1 MVSNIIKEVVV
12 IILIDL
18 LSFILNFLKIFLIY
32 MWYKSLIYVLI

>member
-1 MVSNIIKEVVV
+1 MVSNIIKEIVV

>member
-1 MVSNIIKEVVV
+1 MVSNVIKEIVV